1 MTAPHAPSAS
11 TGSAGGGKQVRPAR
25 VVADV
30 LTIYSTTWC
39 GYCMRLKRQLDRED
53 VSYLE
58 VDIERD
64 PSSEALVK
72 SINGGNAVVPT
83 LVFEDGSSL
92 TNPSLKDVLSKLE
105 HAA

>member
-1 MTAPHAPSAS
+1 MLQTI
-11 TGSAGGGKQVRPAR
+11 
-25 VVADV
+25 V

-53 VSYLE
+53 VAYRE

-72 SINGGNAVVPT
+72 SINNGNAIVPT
-83 LVFEDGSSL
+83 LIFEDGTNL
-92 TNPSLKDVLSKLE
+92 TNPSLKDVLRKLE